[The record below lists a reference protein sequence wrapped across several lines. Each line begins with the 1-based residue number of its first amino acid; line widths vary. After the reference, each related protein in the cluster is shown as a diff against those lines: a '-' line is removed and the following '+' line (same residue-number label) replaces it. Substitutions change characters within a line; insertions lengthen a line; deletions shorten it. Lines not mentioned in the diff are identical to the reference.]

1 MLVNIS
7 LVRQEVAILM
17 NECFVRY
24 RKLNVLIFCSLS
36 PFIESAQSL
45 FYRFN

>member
-24 RKLNVLIFCSLS
+24 RKLNVLNILFIITIYRIRAITFL
-36 PFIESAQSL
+36 PF
-45 FYRFN
+45 

>member
-36 PFIESAQSL
+36 PLIESAQSL

>member
-24 RKLNVLIFCSLS
+24 IKLNVLIFCSLS

-45 FYRFN
+45 FCRFD